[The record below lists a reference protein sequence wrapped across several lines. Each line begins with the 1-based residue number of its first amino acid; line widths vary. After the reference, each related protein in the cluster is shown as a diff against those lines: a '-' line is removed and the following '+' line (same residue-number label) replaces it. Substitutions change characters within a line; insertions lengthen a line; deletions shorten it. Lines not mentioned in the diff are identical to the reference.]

1 MVGGKSSG
9 VLGEFFI
16 SLYLIQGKEII
27 MANELLNVTGMTS
40 RCCTSKIAKA
50 LKAIAGVE
58 YVNVSLSEGEASI
71 QYNERKTTPDHM
83 KSAIQAAGYGVANLH
98 MDQMPQAMRGCYSY
112 AP

>member
-1 MVGGKSSG
+1 
-9 VLGEFFI
+9 
-16 SLYLIQGKEII
+16 
-27 MANELLNVTGMTS
+27 MANELLNITGMTS
-40 RCCTSKIAKA
+40 RCCTSKIATA

-83 KSAIQAAGYGVANLH
+83 KSAVQAAGYGVENQH
-98 MDQMPQAMRGCYSY
+98 MDQMLHVMSGCYSY